1 MTSTDPVP
9 RMTPFLRRRLRSI
22 LLAVLDALAWIIAF
36 GLVVALTSV
45 LPAIADRSTAAMA
58 VVLAAVQVAA
68 GFAGGIYRFRFR
80 LGTVSELRALGVT
93 AALVVVVAL
102 AAQLLG
108 FLGATVD
115 AVSFGTV
122 ALAAPLALVMEG
134 GVRLILRRRRE
145 HRRPAVGAAKRVLI
159 YGAGEVGT
167 ALVRRMLTD
176 SHRAFTPVGF
186 IDDDETLGRL
196 RIESVPVVGTRHSLA
211 EAASETGAE
220 VLAVAIARAEPELL
234 RTVSAQG
241 ASAGLRILVVPP
253 LEDML
258 RGLAALDDL
267 RAVSMED
274 LVGRQPVTLSGSD
287 DVDYIAGRVVLVTG
301 AGGSIGSELCRQ
313 ISELGPARL
322 IMLDRDETA
331 LQGVQVAVSGS
342 GLLDTPDVVLADIRD
357 SDEIDRLFADL
368 RPDVVF
374 HAAALKHLPMLER
387 YPTEGWKTNVLGT
400 LNVLRASQAVGV
412 TTFVN
417 VSTDK
422 AANPTSVLGQSK
434 RVAERLTAGFAETT
448 QQRYL
453 SVRFGNVLGS
463 RGSLVPLFTELIRN
477 GQALTITDPE
487 ATRYFMSIPE
497 ACMLVTRAGAIG
509 QPGEVLIL
517 DMGDPVNILDVAQR
531 MIALSG
537 KEVDIVVTG
546 LRPGEKLHEELVGE
560 GETDRR
566 RVHPKISHADVPPIL
581 PSELSLDRFLGIQVA
596 AR

>member
-1 MTSTDPVP
+1 MTSTDPVS
-9 RMTPFLRRRLRSI
+9 RMTPILRRRLRTSS
-22 LLAVLDALAWIIAF
+22 LAVLDALAWIIAF
-36 GLVVALTSV
+36 GLVVALTAA
-45 LPAIADRSTAAMA
+45 LPALGDRAA
-58 VVLAAVQVAA
+58 AAVAVGLATLQVAA
-68 GFAGGIYRFRFR
+68 GFVAGIYRLRFR
-80 LGTVSELRALGVT
+80 LGTVSELRALGAT
-93 AALVVVVAL
+93 AVLVVVVAL
-102 AAQLLG
+102 AVQLLG
-108 FLGATVD
+108 FPGATVD
-115 AVSFGTV
+115 TVSFGTLALTAPV
-122 ALAAPLALVMEG
+122 ALVLEG

-145 HRRPAVGAAKRVLI
+145 QRRPAVGAAKRVLI

-167 ALVRRMLTD
+167 ALARRMLTD
-176 SHRAFTPVGF
+176 SHRTFTPVGF

-196 RIESVPVVGTRHSLA
+196 RVESVPVVGTRHSLA

-234 RTVSAQG
+234 RAVSAQG
-241 ASAGLRILVVPP
+241 VSAGLRVLVVPP

-258 RGLAALDDL
+258 RGLADLDDL

-274 LVGRQPVTLSGSD
+274 LVGRQPVTLSGAD

-313 ISELGPARL
+313 ISGLGPARL

-357 SDEIDRLFADL
+357 SDQIDRLFAEL

-400 LNVLRASQAVGV
+400 LNVLRASQAIGV

-448 QQRYL
+448 HERYL

-463 RGSLVPLFTELIRN
+463 RGSLVPLFTELIRK

-497 ACMLVTRAGAIG
+497 ACMLVTKAGAIG

-517 DMGDPVNILDVAQR
+517 DMGEPVNILDVAQR

-566 RVHPKISHADVPPIL
+566 RVHPKIAHADVPPIL
-581 PSELSLDRFLGIQVA
+581 PSELSLDRFLGVEVA

>member
-1 MTSTDPVP
+1 MTSTAPVS
-9 RMTPFLRRRLRSI
+9 RTTPILRRRLRRIS
-22 LLAVLDALAWIIAF
+22 LAVLDALAWIIAF
-36 GLVVALTSV
+36 GLVVALMAPP
-45 LPAIADRSTAAMA
+45 PAIADRSTASMA
-58 VVLAAVQVAA
+58 VVLAGVQVVA
-68 GFAGGIYRFRFR
+68 GFAAGIYRLRFR
-80 LGTVSELRALGVT
+80 LGTVSELRALGAT
-93 AALVVVVAL
+93 AAVVVVVAL

-108 FLGATVD
+108 FLGPASD

-122 ALAAPLALVMEG
+122 ALTAPVALVLEG
-134 GVRLILRRRRE
+134 GLRVILRRRRE
-145 HRRPAVGAAKRVLI
+145 YRRFTAGAAKRVLI

-167 ALVRRMLTD
+167 ALARRMLTD

-186 IDDDETLGRL
+186 IDDDEALGRL

-211 EAASETGAE
+211 EVASETGAE
-220 VLAVAIARAEPELL
+220 VLAVAIARADPDFL
-234 RTVSAQG
+234 RTVSALG
-241 ASAGLRILVVPP
+241 TSAGLRVLVVPP
-253 LEDML
+253 LEDTL
-258 RGLAALDDL
+258 RGLADLDDL

-274 LVGRQPVTLSGSD
+274 LVGRQPVTLAGDD
-287 DVDYIAGRVVLVTG
+287 DVDYIASRVVLVTG

-357 SDEIDRLFADL
+357 GDEIERLFRDL

-422 AANPTSVLGQSK
+422 AANPTSILGQSK

-560 GETDRR
+560 GETERR

-581 PSELSLDRFLGIQVA
+581 PSELSLERFLGAQVT

>member
-1 MTSTDPVP
+1 MTSTAPVS
-9 RMTPFLRRRLRSI
+9 RTTPILRRRLRRIS
-22 LLAVLDALAWIIAF
+22 LAVLDALAWIIAF
-36 GLVVALTSV
+36 GLVVALTST
-45 LPAIADRSTAAMA
+45 LPAVAVRSTAAMA
-58 VVLAAVQVAA
+58 VVLAGVQLVA
-68 GFAGGIYRFRFR
+68 GFAAGVYRLRFR
-80 LGTVSELRALGVT
+80 LGTVSELRALSAT
-93 AALVVVVAL
+93 AALVVAVAL
-102 AAQLLG
+102 AAQLLA
-108 FLGATVD
+108 FLGVTAD
-115 AVSFGTV
+115 AVPFSTV
-122 ALAAPLALVMEG
+122 ALTAPVVLVLEG

-145 HRRPAVGAAKRVLI
+145 HRRSAAGAARRVLI

-196 RIESVPVVGTRHSLA
+196 RIESVPVVGTRDSLSRAAA
-211 EAASETGAE
+211 ETRAE

-234 RTVSAQG
+234 RALSAQ
-241 ASAGLRILVVPP
+241 ASSAGLRVLVVPP

-258 RGLAALDDL
+258 RGLADLDDL

-274 LVGRQPVTLSGSD
+274 LVGRQPVTLAGAG

-357 SDEIDRLFADL
+357 GDEIERLFRDL

-477 GQALTITDPE
+477 GQALTITDPG

-537 KEVDIVVTG
+537 KDVDIVVTG

-581 PSELSLDRFLGIQVA
+581 PSELSLERFLGARVA

>member
-1 MTSTDPVP
+1 MTSTAPVS
-9 RMTPFLRRRLRSI
+9 RTTPILRRRLRRIS
-22 LLAVLDALAWIIAF
+22 LAVLDALAWIIAF
-36 GLVVALTSV
+36 GLVVALMAPP
-45 LPAIADRSTAAMA
+45 PAIADRSTASMA
-58 VVLAAVQVAA
+58 VVLAGVQVVA
-68 GFAGGIYRFRFR
+68 GFAAGIYRLRFR
-80 LGTVSELRALGVT
+80 LGTVSELRALGAT
-93 AALVVVVAL
+93 AAVVVVVAL

-108 FLGATVD
+108 FLGPASD

-122 ALAAPLALVMEG
+122 ALTAPVALVLEG
-134 GVRLILRRRRE
+134 GLRVILRRRRE
-145 HRRPAVGAAKRVLI
+145 YRRFTAGAAKRVLI

-167 ALVRRMLTD
+167 ALARRMLTD

-186 IDDDETLGRL
+186 IDDDEALGRL

-211 EAASETGAE
+211 EVASETGAE
-220 VLAVAIARAEPELL
+220 VLAVAIARADPDFL
-234 RTVSAQG
+234 RTVSALG
-241 ASAGLRILVVPP
+241 TSAGLRVLVVPP
-253 LEDML
+253 LEDTL
-258 RGLAALDDL
+258 RGLADLDDL

-274 LVGRQPVTLSGSD
+274 LVGRQPVTLAGDD
-287 DVDYIAGRVVLVTG
+287 DVDYIASRVVLVTG

-331 LQGVQVAVSGS
+331 LQGVQIAVSGS

-357 SDEIDRLFADL
+357 GDEIERLFRDL

-422 AANPTSVLGQSK
+422 AANPTSILGQSK

-560 GETDRR
+560 GETERR

-581 PSELSLDRFLGIQVA
+581 PSELSLERFLGAQVT